1 VTFPLKALPRA
12 DSSTQFNNIIF
23 TTAKLADGPHNLTVI
38 YDGDIDHTPLVVKQF
53 YVTNTTRSASS
64 GTQSV
69 VPTQSAMAPTDLN
82 IAGRRSNTA
91 AIAGGVIAGVLTLAL
106 LVGVYFWRVRRRR
119 RDTDEIAAIVAYPV
133 PMVDATRRY
142 GYSETSYG
150 SSGASSSAQR
160 NTRPSNAGLPPRRKG
175 VPVAPDPVVL
185 QHEDSGVRMNSV
197 VPSAP
202 VVVEIPPGYSLT

>member
-1 VTFPLKALPRA
+1 VTFPLKALPSA

-23 TTAKLADGPHNLTVI
+23 TTPQLADGLHNLTVI

-53 YVTNTTRSASS
+53 YVTNTTQSQGSAS
-64 GTQSV
+64 
-69 VPTQSAMAPTDLN
+69 PTDLN
-82 IAGRRSNTA
+82 IPGRRSNTA
-91 AIAGGVIAGVLTLAL
+91 AIAGGVIAGALTLAL
-106 LVGVYFWRVRRRR
+106 LVGVYFWRARRRR
-119 RDTDEIAAIVAYPV
+119 RDTNEIAAIVAYPV
-133 PMVDATRRY
+133 PMVDATRR
-142 GYSETSYG
+142 YG